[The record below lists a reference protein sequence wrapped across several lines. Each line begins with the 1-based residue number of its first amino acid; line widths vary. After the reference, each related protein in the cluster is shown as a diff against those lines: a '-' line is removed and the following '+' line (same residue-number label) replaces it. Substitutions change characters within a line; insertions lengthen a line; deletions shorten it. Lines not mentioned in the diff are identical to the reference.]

1 MQNIITDSK
10 PLDHIK
16 LPHSFIKNNGQE
28 DSRALFTTAFK
39 DRRFFFSSDRIT
51 SVELEPIEEHLPEP
65 EDFPVPFH
73 ESGSET
79 LRNGVAVELSFVNAK
94 SDLIPEGVL
103 PQPGYHHFYKGND
116 STKWSKCVPHY
127 KELCYPAVWE
137 GVDLEVSDS
146 QDGMKMNWV
155 LDRPDRASSIRLHWA
170 GADSL
175 EIDDTGNLLVHH
187 ALGTLTDLCPI
198 AYQEIDGER
207 EPVGCAY
214 RLFGNYELGFELT
227 GSYLENIPLIIDPIL
242 TYTTYLGG
250 NLTDEARGIAVD
262 TEGCAYVTGTTAS
275 VDFPVT
281 PGAFQTTAGGGG
293 DAFVAKFASN
303 GGSLIYST
311 YLGGSGGDV
320 ANAISLDTQDC
331 AYVTGST
338 LDDNFPVTPGAF
350 QTTKLFVLV
359 TGFITKFSTDGG
371 SLIYSTYL
379 GGTRQDI
386 MNGIVVDA
394 QGYAYITGWTSSPDF
409 PVTPGVFQTN
419 FFAGTAFV
427 TKLALDGSSL
437 IYSTFLSGRI
447 STYGQ
452 HISVDSLG
460 NAYITGFVL
469 GNLGGSL
476 TDQCRGIAVDTQG
489 CAHVVG
495 DTTSIDFP
503 VTPGAFQ
510 TTNAGVSNVFVTKF
524 SSDGSSLIYS
534 TYLGGSGTDL
544 GYAIALDAQDCS
556 YVTGQTASANFPI
569 TPGAFQ
575 TTAGGIF
582 VTKLAVDG
590 DSLIY
595 STFLGSG
602 GTGFGIAVD
611 SQGCSYVTGQGGTIP
626 TTPGAF
632 QTTLTAPVGSVGFIT
647 KFSDDGSDLIYSTYL
662 YGNGNGYCQGIALDA
677 YDYAYVTGITNA
689 SNFPVTPGA
698 FQTTLTSNAVTVTK
712 LAIDGSSLAYST
724 FLSGS
729 SSDVA
734 RNITVDSQGCAYV
747 TGRTA
752 SADFPVTP
760 NAFQTTYGGGS
771 DDVFLTKLSPGGN
784 SLIGST
790 FLGGDLHD
798 DGFGVAL
805 DEYGHAYVT
814 GHTQSSNFP
823 ITPNVISSALE
834 GASDAFIS
842 IFSSDL
848 TNLIVS
854 YYLGGS
860 GGETGWGIALGPEG
874 EVYTAGVTSS
884 PNFPVTSG
892 AYQTTLNGISD
903 AYVTRTGIAFYRQVS
918 VDIIGY

>member
-39 DRRFFFSSDRIT
+39 GRRFFFSSDRIT

-73 ESGSET
+73 KSGSET

-242 TYTTYLGG
+242 TYATYLGG
-250 NLTDEARGIAVD
+250 SLTDEARGIAVD

-275 VDFPVT
+275 VGFPVT

-293 DAFVAKFASN
+293 DAFVAKFTSN

-311 YLGGSGGDV
+311 YLGGSGDDV
-320 ANAISLDTQDC
+320 ANSISLDTQECAYVTGQTSSTDFPITPNAFQATVGSIFVTKLAPDGGSLIYSTYLGNAVNGYGNGIAVDSQNH

-386 MNGIVVDA
+386 MNDIAVDA

-419 FFAGTAFV
+419 FIAGTAFV
-427 TKLALDGSSL
+427 TKLALDGGSL

-469 GNLGGSL
+469 GNG
-476 TDQCRGIAVDTQG
+476 
-489 CAHVVG
+489 
-495 DTTSIDFP
+495 FP

-510 TTNAGVSNVFVTKF
+510 STYGGGSADAFVSKL
-524 SSDGSSLIYS
+524 SPGGDSLLAS
-534 TYLGGSGTDL
+534 TYLGGAGYDFNYGCTSDMQGHIYVTGYTTSPNFPLTPEVIPSVLEEGSNIYISIFSADLTKLLVSYRLGSGI
-544 GYAIALDAQDCS
+544 GYSIATGLEGAV
-556 YVTGQTASANFPI
+556 YVTGQTTSAEFP
-569 TPGAFQ
+569 A
-575 TTAGGIF
+575 
-582 VTKLAVDG
+582 
-590 DSLIY
+590 
-595 STFLGSG
+595 
-602 GTGFGIAVD
+602 
-611 SQGCSYVTGQGGTIP
+611 
-626 TTPGAF
+626 TPGAF
-632 QTTLTAPVGSVGFIT
+632 QTTL
-647 KFSDDGSDLIYSTYL
+647 
-662 YGNGNGYCQGIALDA
+662 N
-677 YDYAYVTGITNA
+677 
-689 SNFPVTPGA
+689 
-698 FQTTLTSNAVTVTK
+698 
-712 LAIDGSSLAYST
+712 
-724 FLSGS
+724 
-729 SSDVA
+729 
-734 RNITVDSQGCAYV
+734 
-747 TGRTA
+747 
-752 SADFPVTP
+752 
-760 NAFQTTYGGGS
+760 
-771 DDVFLTKLSPGGN
+771 
-784 SLIGST
+784 
-790 FLGGDLHD
+790 
-798 DGFGVAL
+798 
-805 DEYGHAYVT
+805 
-814 GHTQSSNFP
+814 
-823 ITPNVISSALE
+823 
-834 GASDAFIS
+834 GASDAFV
-842 IFSSDL
+842 
-848 TNLIVS
+848 TK
-854 YYLGGS
+854 
-860 GGETGWGIALGPEG
+860 TG
-874 EVYTAGVTSS
+874 
-884 PNFPVTSG
+884 F
-892 AYQTTLNGISD
+892 
-903 AYVTRTGIAFYRQVS
+903 AFYRQAS
-918 VDIIGY
+918 VEIDGLF

>member
-262 TEGCAYVTGTTAS
+262 TEGCAYVTGTTTS

-320 ANAISLDTQDC
+320 ANAISLDTQEC

-386 MNGIVVDA
+386 MNDIAVDA

-419 FFAGTAFV
+419 FIAGTAFV
-427 TKLALDGSSL
+427 TKLALDGGSL

-489 CAHVVG
+489 CAYVVG

-569 TPGAFQ
+569 TPG
-575 TTAGGIF
+575 G
-582 VTKLAVDG
+582 V
-590 DSLIY
+590 SN
-595 STFLGSG
+595 
-602 GTGFGIAVD
+602 
-611 SQGCSYVTGQGGTIP
+611 
-626 TTPGAF
+626 
-632 QTTLTAPVGSVGFIT
+632 
-647 KFSDDGSDLIYSTYL
+647 
-662 YGNGNGYCQGIALDA
+662 NGW
-677 YDYAYVTGITNA
+677 
-689 SNFPVTPGA
+689 
-698 FQTTLTSNAVTVTK
+698 
-712 LAIDGSSLAYST
+712 
-724 FLSGS
+724 
-729 SSDVA
+729 
-734 RNITVDSQGCAYV
+734 RNICHEAC
-747 TGRTA
+747 
-752 SADFPVTP
+752 
-760 NAFQTTYGGGS
+760 
-771 DDVFLTKLSPGGN
+771 
-784 SLIGST
+784 
-790 FLGGDLHD
+790 
-798 DGFGVAL
+798 
-805 DEYGHAYVT
+805 
-814 GHTQSSNFP
+814 
-823 ITPNVISSALE
+823 
-834 GASDAFIS
+834 
-842 IFSSDL
+842 
-848 TNLIVS
+848 
-854 YYLGGS
+854 S
-860 GGETGWGIALGPEG
+860 GW
-874 EVYTAGVTSS
+874 
-884 PNFPVTSG
+884 
-892 AYQTTLNGISD
+892 
-903 AYVTRTGIAFYRQVS
+903 R
-918 VDIIGY
+918 